1 MPVEQTAVDL
11 KYLHTLLVERMKVKR
26 RPVAVTYCEDRP
38 PPGYEPAN
46 VVACAIIRQ
55 AEAGRRVYVDAH
67 HHDCWVG
74 QYHLGWL
81 PDAGRL
87 ITEGQYLTMAQGFFT
102 EEGARRN
109 KAQSS
114 VLPTGSIAA
123 LAAAPLDDVPDGV
136 PVDLLVCITDPMH
149 AMQIAGAASV
159 REGTFPIGE
168 LGPSACASIF
178 ATPRLRRNS
187 VFATGD
193 GGGRM
198 HNRVAPG
205 EMFIAVPR
213 DHFRYI
219 VELIEN
225 FRIDP
230 DEMRRLIMP
239 SHARKGNH
247 DFTAKAHRRDA
258 GRAENSNDLV

>member
-46 VVACAIIRQ
+46 VVACAIIRE

-114 VLPTGSIAA
+114 VLPAR
-123 LAAAPLDDVPDGV
+123 LD
-136 PVDLLVCITDPMH
+136 C
-149 AMQIAGAASV
+149 
-159 REGTFPIGE
+159 R
-168 LGPSACASIF
+168 
-178 ATPRLRRNS
+178 
-187 VFATGD
+187 
-193 GGGRM
+193 
-198 HNRVAPG
+198 
-205 EMFIAVPR
+205 
-213 DHFRYI
+213 
-219 VELIEN
+219 
-225 FRIDP
+225 
-230 DEMRRLIMP
+230 
-239 SHARKGNH
+239 
-247 DFTAKAHRRDA
+247 A
-258 GRAENSNDLV
+258 GRRAA

>member
-1 MPVEQTAVDL
+1 MTTETEVDL
-11 KYLHTLLVERMKVKR
+11 KYLNTLLVERMKVKR
-26 RPVAVTYCEDRP
+26 RPVAITYCADAP

-46 VVACAIIRQ
+46 VVACAIVRE
-55 AEAGRRVYVDAH
+55 AETGRRVYVDAQ

-81 PDAGRL
+81 PSPPPL
-87 ITEGQYLTMAQGFFT
+87 ITDGEYLTMAQGFFT
-102 EEGARRN
+102 PEGARRN
-109 KAQSS
+109 KAQSNS
-114 VLPTGSIAA
+114 LPAGAIAA

-136 PVDLLVCITDPMH
+136 PVDALICITDPMH

-168 LGPSACASIF
+168 VGPSACASIF
-178 ATPRLRRNS
+178 ATPRLTRNS

-198 HNRVAPG
+198 HNRVGAS
-205 EMFIAVPR
+205 EMFISIPR
-213 DHFRYI
+213 EHFRYI
-219 VELIEN
+219 IELVEN

-230 DEMRRLIMP
+230 EQMRALIMP
-239 SHARKGNH
+239 SHARREEQG
-247 DFTAKAHRRDA
+247 
-258 GRAENSNDLV
+258 